1 MGESE
6 EFVGQEESPAH
17 NVGSTEDNRPDSAL
31 QDVPVETKKVED
43 EKLKKAEDVFEK
55 LELQFLA
62 ELGLSTG
69 GS

>member
-6 EFVGQEESPAH
+6 ESVGQEESATH
-17 NVGSTEDNRPDSAL
+17 NVGNTEDNRPDSAL
-31 QDVPVETKKVED
+31 QDVPVETKKGED